1 MDRPQLSEDRRE
13 QIRAIRL
20 VGAIALFV
28 LVSGIGLW
36 FSIRTTEDSHS
47 ERTINDSAQV
57 STAHPPKPIDPPQ
70 PTESN
75 PVPVSVMFP
84 PGANGQEFMENCL
97 GQVTRQFGVPL
108 EGAMDGCKCALRNFE
123 QLGSPENQ
131 DECFS
136 KYRAP
141 SSEPAQAA
149 IQSND
154 LTEVQAAKCLE
165 TVGQHYA
172 TRLAIPTCQCIML
185 VYKKTGSSERA
196 ANAMIPCVSAAMQ
209 ALTNPGQTVTIP
221 NSVLSGSDQ

>member
-57 STAHPPKPIDPPQ
+57 SVT
-70 PTESN
+70 
-75 PVPVSVMFP
+75 FP